1 MKISP
6 QTTRVGWIGT
16 GVMGGS
22 MCGHVLAA
30 GYPVTIYT
38 RTRAKAE
45 GLLAGGA
52 RWADTPRDVAAGSDV
67 IFSIV
72 GYPRDVREVLIGERG
87 ALGGC
92 RPGCIL
98 VDMATSPPALSQEIA
113 AAAAKQGVTSIDA
126 PVTGGDVGA
135 RNGKL
140 SIMIGGDAKTVAALE
155 PFWQLM
161 GAKWVHHGGPGA
173 GQHAKIVNQILVCA
187 HMIGLCESLLYA
199 QRSGL
204 DLEKVFESVAS
215 GAAGSWALSNLGPRI
230 MKGDYAPGFFAEHLR
245 KDIGLAHEEAR
256 RMDLKLPG
264 LELAERLYDALI
276 AQGHSKDGT
285 QSLILALA
293 QMSGHEWK
301 PVTKPV

>member
-1 MKISP
+1 
-6 QTTRVGWIGT
+6 
-16 GVMGGS
+16 MGGS
-22 MCGHVLAA
+22 MCGHILAA
-30 GYPVTIYT
+30 GYPVTVYT

-45 GLLAGGA
+45 GLVARGA
-52 RWADTPRDVAAGSDV
+52 RWADTPRDVAANSDV

-72 GYPRDVREVLIGERG
+72 GYPKDVREVLIGERG

-92 RPGCIL
+92 RAGSVI
-98 VDMATSPPALSQEIA
+98 VDMATSPPTLSQEIA
-113 AAAAKQGVTSIDA
+113 SAAAKKGVTSIDA

-140 SIMIGGDAKTVAALE
+140 SIMIGGDADTVAALE
-155 PFWQLM
+155 PFWKLM
-161 GAKWVHHGGPGA
+161 GSKWVYHGGPGA

-187 HMIGLCESLLYA
+187 HMIGLCEAFLYA

-245 KDIGLAHEEAR
+245 KDIGLALEEAR
-256 RMDLKLPG
+256 GMNLRLPG
-264 LELAERLYDALI
+264 LELAERLYDELV
-276 AQGHSKDGT
+276 AQGHAKKGT

-293 QMSGHEWK
+293 KMSGVEWK
-301 PVTKPV
+301 PVVTAD